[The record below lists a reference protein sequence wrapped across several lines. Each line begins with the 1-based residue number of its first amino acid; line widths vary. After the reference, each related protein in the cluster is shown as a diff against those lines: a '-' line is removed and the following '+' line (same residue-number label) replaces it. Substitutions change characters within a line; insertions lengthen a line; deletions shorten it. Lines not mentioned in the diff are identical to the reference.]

1 MSGNG
6 VGEEVTMTVLWAERA
21 LLPAGWAEGVR
32 VEVGVDGRIA
42 AVAPGAAPQGEQI
55 ALLLPAMANVHS
67 HAFQRAMAGLS
78 EARGP
83 HPRDTFWTWRQIM
96 YRFLDHLTPDDV
108 EAIASL
114 VQMEMLEAGYAT
126 NVEFHYLHHR
136 PGGAAYDNIAEMSER
151 IAAAARRTGI
161 GLTLLPVHYQFGGVD
176 RRPLGPGQQRFG
188 TDPDDFVRLL
198 DAAEAT
204 LHHLSPDAGIGV
216 APHSLR
222 AVSPEALALCAT
234 LRPGRPLHMHLA
246 EQVPEVK
253 EVEAAYGRRPV
264 EWLLD
269 RHAPDRRWTLIH
281 LTHMTEDETR
291 RLAGTGAVAG
301 LCPITESSLGDG
313 IFNGTVWRDAGGRL
327 GFGSDS
333 NIRVALGEEL
343 RTLEYS
349 QRLRDTARAILAE
362 PGRSTGRVLYEAGL
376 DGGATAAG
384 RESGAIRE
392 GLWADLCAVA
402 RANPVMAGRDGDAM
416 LDSLIFAGGDGLVSD
431 VWAAGR
437 HVVRGGRHVERERI
451 VADYLACIAG
461 LGARM

>member
-1 MSGNG
+1 
-6 VGEEVTMTVLWAERA
+6 MTALWAEHA
-21 LLPAGWAEGVR
+21 LLPKGWAEN
-32 VEVGVDGRIA
+32 VGIEIDSDGRIA
-42 AVAPGAAPQGEQI
+42 RVEAGAAPEGRRV
-55 ALLLPAMANVHS
+55 ALLLPAMTNLHS

-108 EAIASL
+108 EAIAAL

-136 PGGAAYDNIAEMSER
+136 PGGAPYDNIAEMSER
-151 IAAAARRTGI
+151 IAAAAAKTGI

-176 RRPLGPGQQRFG
+176 RRPLGPGQNRFG
-188 TDPDDFVRLL
+188 TTPEEFGRLL
-198 DAAEAT
+198 DGAEAA
-204 LHHLSPDAGIGV
+204 LRALPADAGIGV

-222 AVSPEALALCAT
+222 AVSPEALALCEG
-234 LRPGRPLHMHLA
+234 LRPARPLHMHLA
-246 EQVPEVK
+246 EQIPEV
-253 EVEAAYGRRPV
+253 EEISAAYGRRPV

-269 RHAPDRRWTLIH
+269 NHAPDRRWTLIH
-281 LTHMTEDETR
+281 LTHMTADETR
-291 RLAGTGAVAG
+291 RLAATGAVAG

-333 NIRVALGEEL
+333 NIRISLIEEL

-362 PGRSTGRVLYEAGL
+362 PERSTGRVIYEAGL
-376 DGGATAAG
+376 DGGASAAG
-384 RESGAIRE
+384 RETGAIRE
-392 GLWADLCAVA
+392 GLWADLCAVSLD
-402 RANPVMAGRDGDAM
+402 NPVMFARTGDEM
-416 LDSLIFAGGDGLVSD
+416 LDSLIFAGGDGLVRD

-437 HVVRGGRHVERERI
+437 HVVRDGRHVDRDRI
-451 VADYLACIAG
+451 VADYLAAIG
-461 LGARM
+461 RVKEQM

>member
-1 MSGNG
+1 
-6 VGEEVTMTVLWAERA
+6 MTVLWAERA
-21 LLPAGWAEGVR
+21 LLPEGWAENVR
-32 VEVGVDGRIA
+32 VEVAPDGRIA
-42 AVAPGAAPQGEQI
+42 AVAPGAAPEGERI
-55 ALLLPAMANVHS
+55 DLLLPAMANVHS

-83 HPRDTFWTWRQIM
+83 QPRDTFWTWRQIM

-108 EAIASL
+108 EAIAAL

-136 PGGAAYDNIAEMSER
+136 PDGQAYDDLAEMSAR
-151 IAAAARRTGI
+151 IAAAAQRTGI
-161 GLTLLPVHYQFGGVD
+161 GLTLLPVHYQFGGLD
-176 RRPLGPGQQRFG
+176 RRPLGPGQRRFG
-188 TDPDDFVRLL
+188 TDPDGFVRLL
-198 DAAEAT
+198 DAAEAA
-204 LHHLSPDAGIGV
+204 LGDLPADAGIGV

-222 AVSPEALALCAT
+222 AVSPEALAMCAG

-246 EQVPEVK
+246 EQIPEIE
-253 EVEAAYGRRPV
+253 EVVAATGRRPV

-269 RHAPDRRWTLIH
+269 HHAPDRRWTLIH

-291 RLAGTGAVAG
+291 RLAATGAAAG

-313 IFNGTVWRDAGGRL
+313 IFNGTIWKDAGGRL

-333 NIRVALGEEL
+333 NIRIALGEEL

-349 QRLRDTARAILAE
+349 QRLRDTGRAILAE

-384 RESGAIRE
+384 RDTGAIRA
-392 GLWADLCAVA
+392 GLWADLCALSV
-402 RANPVMAGRDGDAM
+402 ANPVLAGREGDEL
-416 LDSLIFAGGDGLVSD
+416 LDSLIFAGGDGLVRD

-437 HVVRGGRHVERERI
+437 HVVRDGRHSDHDRITADYVACVGRLRER
-451 VADYLACIAG
+451 
-461 LGARM
+461 M